1 MNKWKTR
8 IISTALAL
16 SLLVPAAAFAG
27 NAVTARKDMPVKKGF
42 AYHQR
47 FNSEQRQ
54 QNEQKLM
61 EMVGKYTPE
70 ILEEW
75 KNALAER
82 EQLMG
87 ELKEK
92 APVQRQRPQ
101 ISGEVKEKVEAI
113 RKDVEN
119 GKLTPEQAREEF
131 RKLGLGRGEPPQL
144 PAEVKE
150 KVEAIRKDVENGR
163 LTPEQAREELLKL
176 GLGKEG
182 PRVPG
187 PGSSQAD
194 EEKQLMNEFRKAVE
208 AGDEARIKELLPQLL
223 KQLQERNK
231 GLSEMLSK
239 TNQ

>member
-16 SLLVPAAAFAG
+16 SLLVPAAAFAADAG
-27 NAVTARKDMPVKKGF
+27 TAEKDIPVKKGL

-47 FNSEQRQ
+47 LNSEQRQ
-54 QNEQKLM
+54 QNEEKLL
-61 EMVGKYTPE
+61 EMVSKYTPE

-82 EQLMG
+82 EQLRG

-150 KVEAIRKDVENGR
+150 KVEAIRKDVENGK
-163 LTPEQAREELLKL
+163 LTPEQAREEFKKL

-182 PRVPG
+182 PRRESCLP
-187 PGSSQAD
+187 SAD
-194 EEKQLMNEFRKAVE
+194 KEKQLMGEFRKAVE

-223 KQLQERNK
+223 KQLQERNRE
-231 GLSEMLSK
+231 LHEVMLK

>member
-1 MNKWKTR
+1 MSNWRTR
-8 IISTALAL
+8 VISAALAL

-27 NAVTARKDMPVKKGF
+27 NAVTARKDIPVKKGF

-47 FNSEQRQ
+47 LDGEQRQ
-54 QNEQKLM
+54 QNEQKLL
-61 EMVGKYTPE
+61 EMVSKYTPE
-70 ILEEW
+70 ILGDW

-92 APVQRQRPQ
+92 APVHKQSPQ
-101 ISGEVKEKVEAI
+101 LSAELKEKVEAI

-131 RKLGLGRGEPPQL
+131 K
-144 PAEVKE
+144 
-150 KVEAIRKDVENGR
+150 
-163 LTPEQAREELLKL
+163 KL

-182 PRVPG
+182 PRRESYLP
-187 PGSSQAD
+187 SAD
-194 EEKQLMNEFRKAVE
+194 KEKQLMGEFRKAVE
-208 AGDEARIKELLPQLL
+208 ANDEARIKELLPQLL